1 MLQFNDVSLR
11 RGQQLLFEH
20 ASFQVYPGQ
29 KVGITGA
36 NGSGKSSLFALV
48 LDQLH
53 ADAGDCLYPK
63 DWVIAH
69 VAQDMPAEDRPA
81 IDYVLDGD
89 AELRRVEASLARAE
103 ADNDGLQL
111 AELHG
116 TFDSI
121 GGYSARSR
129 AGQLMNGLGFNAD
142 DENQAVKEFSGGWR
156 MRLNLARALMC
167 RSDLLLLDEP
177 TNHLDLDAV
186 IWLEGWLRGYSGTLL
201 LVSHD
206 RDFLDSVASHIAH
219 IEQQRITL
227 YSGNY
232 SAFEHLR
239 AERLANQQSAYEKQQ
254 REIAHMQSFVERFR
268 AKATKARQA
277 QSRLK
282 ALQRMQEI
290 APAHVDSPFAFSLRE
305 PEKQPHT
312 LLQLRD
318 VDAGYGEAA
327 IISAVELNLV
337 PGDRIGLL
345 GRNGAGKS
353 TLIKL
358 LAGAMQDG
366 LQLQRGERELHKD
379 TRIGYF
385 AQHQVEQLHPEHTP
399 LEHLQQLD
407 AQAREAALR
416 HHLGGFGFSDDR
428 ALMPVGPFSGGE
440 KSRLVLAMLVYQRPN
455 LLLLDEPTNH
465 LDLEMRQA
473 LAVALQ
479 DYSGAMVIV
488 SHDRHLLR
496 VTCDRLMLVH
506 DAHVDDFTLSLDDYP
521 KWLSEQGKQ
530 SGSTATGSGRA
541 ASGNN
546 NAATK
551 KERKRLQAEQRK
563 HQQPLRQRVSQAEQ
577 ELDRLHRMLTQ
588 LEKQLADPE
597 IYSEA
602 NKNKLQACL
611 IEKAEVDKQ
620 CKAVENEW
628 LQASEALEELVATV
642 PTTQ

>member
-1 MLQFNDVSLR
+1 MLQFNDLSLR
-11 RGQQLLFEH
+11 RGHLLLFEH
-20 ASFQVYPGQ
+20 AGFQVYPGQ

-36 NGSGKSSLFALV
+36 NGCGKSSLFALI

-53 ADAGDCLYPK
+53 ADSGDCLYPK
-63 DWVIAH
+63 DWVVAH
-69 VAQDMPAEDRPA
+69 VAQEMPAEDRAA
-81 IDYVLDGD
+81 IEYVLDGD
-89 AELRRVEASLARAE
+89 AELRRVEKALANAE
-103 ADNDGLQL
+103 ADDDGILL
-111 AELHG
+111 ASLHG
-116 TFDSI
+116 TFDNI

-129 AGQLMNGLGFNAD
+129 AGQLMNGLGFGSG
-142 DENQAVKEFSGGWR
+142 DEGRAVKEFSGGWR

-186 IWLEGWLRGYSGTLL
+186 IWLEGWLRAYAGTLL

-232 SAFEHLR
+232 SAFEHIR
-239 AERLANQQSAYEKQQ
+239 AERLANQQSAHEKQQ

-290 APAHVDSPFAFSLRE
+290 APAHVDSPFHFSLRE
-305 PEKQPHT
+305 PEKRPHT
-312 LLQLRD
+312 LLSLRG
-318 VDAGYGEAA
+318 VDAGYADTV
-327 IISAVELNLV
+327 IIADVELSIL

-358 LAGAMQDG
+358 LAGSMQDG
-366 LQLQRGERELHKD
+366 LQLQQGEREVHKD

-385 AQHQVEQLHPEHTP
+385 AQHQVEQLHPEHSP

-407 AQAREAALR
+407 PKAREAELR
-416 HHLGGFGFSDDR
+416 NHLGGFGFSSER
-428 ALMPVGPFSGGE
+428 ALAAVGPFSGGE

-479 DYSGAMVIV
+479 DFSGAMVIV

-496 VTCDRLMLVH
+496 VTSDQLMLVH
-506 DAHVDDFTLSLDDYP
+506 DSRVDDFPLSLDDYP
-521 KWLSEQGKQ
+521 KWLSEQNRQAAADSADTGK
-530 SGSTATGSGRA
+530 SGDVENSALARKDRKRLEA
-541 ASGNN
+541 
-546 NAATK
+546 
-551 KERKRLQAEQRK
+551 EQRKRLQ
-563 HQQPLRQRVSQAEQ
+563 PLRKRVTQAEAKLEALHSARA
-577 ELDRLHRMLTQ
+577 ELDR
-588 LEKQLADPE
+588 QLADPE
-597 IYSEA
+597 IYSEH
-602 NKNKLQACL
+602 NKRKLQDCL
-611 IEKAEVDKQ
+611 LEKADVDKQ
-620 CKAVENEW
+620 CDAVETEW
-628 LQASEALEELVATV
+628 MLASEELDELTADMQ
-642 PTTQ
+642 PG

>member
-1 MLQFNDVSLR
+1 MLQFNDLSLR
-11 RGQQLLFEH
+11 RGHRLLFEH
-20 ASFQVYPGQ
+20 AGFQVYPGQ
-29 KVGITGA
+29 KAGITGA
-36 NGSGKSSLFALV
+36 NGCGKSSLFALI

-53 ADAGDCLYPK
+53 ADSGDCLYPK
-63 DWVIAH
+63 DWVVAH
-69 VAQDMPAEDRPA
+69 VAQEMPAEDRAA
-81 IDYVLDGD
+81 IEYVLDGD
-89 AELRRVEASLARAE
+89 AELRRVEKALANAE
-103 ADNDGLQL
+103 ADDDGILL
-111 AELHG
+111 ASLHG
-116 TFDSI
+116 TFDNI

-129 AGQLMNGLGFNAD
+129 AGQLMNGLGFGSG
-142 DENQAVKEFSGGWR
+142 DEGRAVKEFSGGWR

-186 IWLEGWLRGYSGTLL
+186 IWLEGWLRAYAGTLL

-232 SAFEHLR
+232 SAFEHIR
-239 AERLANQQSAYEKQQ
+239 AERLANQQSAHEKQQ

-290 APAHVDSPFAFSLRE
+290 APAHVDSPFHFSLRE
-305 PEKQPHT
+305 PEKRPHT
-312 LLQLRD
+312 LLSLRG
-318 VDAGYGEAA
+318 VDAGYADTV
-327 IISAVELNLV
+327 IIADVELSIL

-358 LAGAMQDG
+358 LAGSMQDG
-366 LQLQRGERELHKD
+366 LQLQQGEREVHKD

-385 AQHQVEQLHPEHTP
+385 AQHQVEQLHPEHSP

-407 AQAREAALR
+407 PKAREAELR
-416 HHLGGFGFSDDR
+416 NHLGGFGFSSER
-428 ALMPVGPFSGGE
+428 ALAAVGPFSGGE

-479 DYSGAMVIV
+479 DFSGAMVIV

-496 VTCDRLMLVH
+496 VTSDQLMLVH
-506 DAHVDDFTLSLDDYP
+506 DSRVDDFPLSLDDYP
-521 KWLSEQGKQ
+521 KWLSEQNRQAVADSADTGK
-530 SGSTATGSGRA
+530 SGDVENSALARKDRKRLEA
-541 ASGNN
+541 
-546 NAATK
+546 
-551 KERKRLQAEQRK
+551 EQRKRLQ
-563 HQQPLRQRVSQAEQ
+563 PLRKRVTQAEAKLEALHSARA
-577 ELDRLHRMLTQ
+577 ELDR
-588 LEKQLADPE
+588 QLADPE
-597 IYSEA
+597 IYSEH
-602 NKNKLQACL
+602 NKRKLQDCL
-611 IEKAEVDKQ
+611 LEKADVDKQ
-620 CKAVENEW
+620 CDAVETEW
-628 LQASEALEELVATV
+628 MLASEELEALTADLQTG
-642 PTTQ
+642 

>member
-1 MLQFNDVSLR
+1 MLQFIDLSLR
-11 RGQQLLFEH
+11 RGHRLLFEH
-20 ASFQVYPGQ
+20 AGFQVYPGQ

-36 NGSGKSSLFALV
+36 NGCGKSSLFALI

-53 ADAGDCLYPK
+53 ADSGDCLYPK
-63 DWVIAH
+63 DWVVAH
-69 VAQDMPAEDRPA
+69 VAQEMPAQNVAA
-81 IDYVLDGD
+81 IEYVLDGD
-89 AELRRVEASLARAE
+89 AELRRVEAALANAE
-103 ADNDGLQL
+103 ADDDGLLL
-111 AELHG
+111 ASLYG
-116 TFDSI
+116 TFDNI

-129 AGQLMNGLGFNAD
+129 AGQLMNGLGFSIAD
-142 DENQAVKEFSGGWR
+142 EGRAVKEFSGGWR

-186 IWLEGWLRGYSGTLL
+186 IWLEGWLRAYSGTLL

-232 SAFEHLR
+232 SAFEHIR
-239 AERLANQQSAYEKQQ
+239 AERLANQQSVYEKQQ
-254 REIAHMQSFVERFR
+254 REIAHMQSFIERFR

-290 APAHVDSPFAFSLRE
+290 AQAHVDSPFHFSLRE
-305 PEKQPHT
+305 PEKRPHT
-312 LLQLRD
+312 LLRLHRA
-318 VDAGYGEAA
+318 DAGYDDTP
-327 IISAVELNLV
+327 IIMGAELNIL

-358 LAGAMQDG
+358 LAGSMQDG
-366 LQLQRGERELHKD
+366 LQLQQGEREVHKD

-385 AQHQVEQLHPEHTP
+385 AQHQVEQLHPEHSP

-407 AQAREAALR
+407 KKAREADLR
-416 HHLGGFGFSDDR
+416 SHLGGFGFSSER
-428 ALMPVGPFSGGE
+428 ALAAVGPFSGGE

-479 DYSGAMVIV
+479 DFSGAMLIV

-506 DAHVDDFTLSLDDYP
+506 DARVDDFPLSLDDYP
-521 KWLSEQGKQ
+521 KWLSEQSRQ
-530 SGSTATGSGRA
+530 TAAISTETELTEVVKNVA
-541 ASGNN
+541 AR
-546 NAATK
+546 K
-551 KERKRLQAEQRK
+551 DRKRLEAEQRK
-563 HQQPLRQRVSQAEQ
+563 QLQPLRKRVAKAEAELAALQ
-577 ELDRLHRMLTQ
+577 SARSELDR
-588 LEKQLADPE
+588 QLADPE
-597 IYSEA
+597 IYREE
-602 NKNKLQACL
+602 NKRKLEACL
-611 IEKAEVDKQ
+611 LEKADLEKQ
-620 CKAVENEW
+620 CDAVETEW
-628 LQASEALEELVATV
+628 MQASEELDDLTSDLSG
-642 PTTQ
+642 

>member
-1 MLQFNDVSLR
+1 MLQFNDLSLR
-11 RGQQLLFEH
+11 RGHRLLFEH
-20 ASFQVYPGQ
+20 AGFQVYPGQ

-36 NGSGKSSLFALV
+36 NGCGKSSLFALI

-53 ADAGDCLYPK
+53 ADSGDCLYPK
-63 DWVIAH
+63 DWVVAH
-69 VAQDMPAEDRPA
+69 VAQEMPAEDRAA
-81 IDYVLDGD
+81 IEYVLDGD
-89 AELRRVEASLARAE
+89 AELRRVEKALALAE
-103 ADNDGLQL
+103 ADDDGILL
-111 AELHG
+111 ASLHG
-116 TFDSI
+116 TFDNI

-129 AGQLMNGLGFNAD
+129 AGQLMNGLGFGSG
-142 DENQAVKEFSGGWR
+142 DEGRAVKEFSGGWR

-186 IWLEGWLRGYSGTLL
+186 IWLEGWLRAYPGTLL

-232 SAFEHLR
+232 STFEHIR
-239 AERLANQQSAYEKQQ
+239 AERLANQQSAHEKQQ
-254 REIAHMQSFVERFR
+254 REIAHIQAFVERFR

-290 APAHVDSPFAFSLRE
+290 APAHVDSPFHFSLRE
-305 PEKQPHT
+305 PVKQPHT
-312 LLQLRD
+312 LLSLHG
-318 VDAGYGEAA
+318 VDAGYGDTT
-327 IISAVELNLV
+327 IIAGVEMSIL

-366 LQLQRGERELHKD
+366 LRLRQGEREVHKD

-385 AQHQVEQLHPEHTP
+385 AQHQVEQLHPEHSP

-407 AQAREAALR
+407 AKAREAELR
-416 HHLGGFGFSDDR
+416 NHLGGFGFSSDR
-428 ALMPVGPFSGGE
+428 ALTPVGPFSGGE

-479 DYSGAMVIV
+479 DFNGAMVIV

-496 VTCDRLMLVH
+496 VTSDQLMLVH
-506 DAHVDDFTLSLDDYP
+506 DSRVDDFPLSLDDYP
-521 KWLSEQGKQ
+521 KWLSEQNRQ
-530 SGSTATGSGRA
+530 AVADSTDTEKNGDVENSALARKDRKRSEA
-541 ASGNN
+541 
-546 NAATK
+546 
-551 KERKRLQAEQRK
+551 ELRKRLQ
-563 HQQPLRQRVSQAEQ
+563 PLRTRVNQAETKLEALHSARA
-577 ELDRLHRMLTQ
+577 ELER
-588 LEKQLADPE
+588 QLADPE
-597 IYSEA
+597 IYSEQ
-602 NKNKLQACL
+602 NKSKLRECL
-611 IEKAEVDKQ
+611 LEKADVDKQ
-620 CKAVENEW
+620 CDDVETEW
-628 LQASEALEELVATV
+628 MQASEELDDLTADL
-642 PTTQ
+642 QMG

>member
-1 MLQFNDVSLR
+1 MLQFNDLSLR
-11 RGQQLLFEH
+11 RGHLLLFEH
-20 ASFQVYPGQ
+20 AGFQVYPGQ

-36 NGSGKSSLFALV
+36 NGCGKSSLFALI

-53 ADAGDCLYPK
+53 ADSGDCLYPK
-63 DWVIAH
+63 DWVVAH
-69 VAQDMPAEDRPA
+69 VAQEMPAEDRAA
-81 IDYVLDGD
+81 IEYVLDGD
-89 AELRRVEASLARAE
+89 AELRRVEKALALAE
-103 ADNDGLQL
+103 ADDDGILL
-111 AELHG
+111 ASLHG
-116 TFDSI
+116 TFDNI

-129 AGQLMNGLGFNAD
+129 AAQLMNGLGFGGG
-142 DENQAVKEFSGGWR
+142 DEGRAVKEFSGGWR

-186 IWLEGWLRGYSGTLL
+186 IWLEGWLRAYAGTLL

-232 SAFEHLR
+232 SAFEHIR
-239 AERLANQQSAYEKQQ
+239 AERLANQQSAHEKQQ

-268 AKATKARQA
+268 AKATKAKQA

-290 APAHVDSPFAFSLRE
+290 APAHVDSPFQFSLRE
-305 PEKQPHT
+305 PEKKPNT
-312 LLQLRD
+312 LLRLHA
-318 VDAGYGEAA
+318 VAAGYGDAS
-327 IISAVELNLV
+327 IITGVELSIL

-366 LQLQRGERELHKD
+366 LQLQRGEREIHKD

-385 AQHQVEQLHPEHTP
+385 AQHQVEQLHPEHSP

-407 AQAREAALR
+407 PKAREAELR
-416 HHLGGFGFSDDR
+416 NHLGGFGFSSER
-428 ALMPVGPFSGGE
+428 ALAAVGPFSGGE

-479 DYSGAMVIV
+479 DFSGAMVIV

-496 VTCDRLMLVH
+496 VSSDQLMLVH
-506 DAHVDDFTLSLDDYP
+506 DSRVDDFPLSLDDYP
-521 KWLSEQGKQ
+521 KWLSEQNRQ
-530 SGSTATGSGRA
+530 AVADSTH
-541 ASGNN
+541 SGNSGDLEN
-546 NAATK
+546 TAVARKEK
-551 KERKRLQAEQRK
+551 KRLEAEQRKRLQ
-563 HQQPLRQRVSQAEQ
+563 PLRKRVTQAEAKLEALQ
-577 ELDRLHRMLTQ
+577 RTRAELDR
-588 LEKQLADPE
+588 QLADPE
-597 IYSEA
+597 IYSEQ
-602 NKNKLQACL
+602 KKRKLQECL
-611 IEKAEVDKQ
+611 LEKADVDKQ
-620 CKAVENEW
+620 CEAVETEW
-628 LQASEALEELVATV
+628 MLASEELDNL
-642 PTTQ
+642 TTDLQKS

>member
-1 MLQFNDVSLR
+1 MLQFIDLSLR
-11 RGQQLLFEH
+11 RGHLLLFEH
-20 ASFQVYPGQ
+20 AGFQVYPGQ

-36 NGSGKSSLFALV
+36 NGCGKSSLFALI

-53 ADAGDCLYPK
+53 ADSGDCLYPK
-63 DWVIAH
+63 DWVVAH
-69 VAQDMPAEDRPA
+69 VAQEMPAEDRAA
-81 IDYVLDGD
+81 IEYVLDGD
-89 AELRRVEASLARAE
+89 AELRRVEKALALAE
-103 ADNDGLQL
+103 ADDDGILL
-111 AELHG
+111 ASLHG
-116 TFDSI
+116 TFDNI

-129 AGQLMNGLGFNAD
+129 AGQLMSGLGFGSG
-142 DENQAVKEFSGGWR
+142 DEGRAVKDFSGGWR

-186 IWLEGWLRGYSGTLL
+186 IWLEGWLRAYAGTLL

-232 SAFEHLR
+232 SAFEHIR
-239 AERLANQQSAYEKQQ
+239 AERLANQQSAHEKQQ

-290 APAHVDSPFAFSLRE
+290 APAHVDSPFHFSLRE
-305 PEKQPHT
+305 PEKRPHT
-312 LLQLRD
+312 LLRLHG
-318 VDAGYGEAA
+318 VDAGYDDGA
-327 IISAVELNLV
+327 IIAGVELSIL

-366 LQLQRGERELHKD
+366 LQLQRGEREVHKD

-385 AQHQVEQLHPEHTP
+385 AQHQVEQLHPEHSP

-407 AQAREAALR
+407 PKAREAELR
-416 HHLGGFGFSDDR
+416 NHLGGFGFSSER
-428 ALMPVGPFSGGE
+428 ALAAVAPFSGGE

-479 DYSGAMVIV
+479 DFSGAMVIV

-496 VTCDRLMLVH
+496 VTSDQLMLVH
-506 DAHVDDFTLSLDDYP
+506 DSRVDDFPLSLDDYP
-521 KWLSEQGKQ
+521 KWLSEQNRQAAADLTAPGN
-530 SGSTATGSGRA
+530 SGDVENSAIAR
-541 ASGNN
+541 
-546 NAATK
+546 K
-551 KERKRLQAEQRK
+551 DRKRLQAEQRK
-563 HQQPLRQRVSQAEQ
+563 RLQPLRKRVTQAETKLEALQ
-577 ELDRLHRMLTQ
+577 RTRAELDR
-588 LEKQLADPE
+588 QLADPE
-597 IYSEA
+597 IYNDQ
-602 NKNKLQACL
+602 NKRKLQACL
-611 IEKAEVDKQ
+611 IEKADVDKQ
-620 CKAVENEW
+620 CETVETEW
-628 LQASEALEELVATV
+628 MLASEELDDLTADLQTS
-642 PTTQ
+642 